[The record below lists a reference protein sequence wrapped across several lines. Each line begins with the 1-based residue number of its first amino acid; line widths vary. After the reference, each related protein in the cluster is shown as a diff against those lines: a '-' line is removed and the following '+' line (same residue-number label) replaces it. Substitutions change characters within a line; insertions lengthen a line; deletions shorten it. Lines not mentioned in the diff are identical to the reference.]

1 METEVLEERVYYRI
15 ESPRGVM
22 SDCLTENDVRHCR
35 ERGYFTLF
43 IWRGD
48 DMEAYGIRRY
58 KIGKI
63 YKYTHKTT
71 LSEEVVA

>member
-1 METEVLEERVYYRI
+1 METKVLEERVYYRI

-35 ERGYFTLF
+35 EQGYFTHF

-48 DMEAYGIRRY
+48 DMEACGIRRY

-63 YKYTHKTT
+63 YKYTRKTT
-71 LSEEVVA
+71 LSEEIVA